1 MRQMWEDAETA
12 VPRPLISA
20 SEPLKPTP
28 GLAKQPHEA
37 SRVGSL
43 EEDEEAGN
51 RRREGAWATLTAHA
65 AAGIIA
71 GSISMAVQPHDDR
84 LHQSQ
89 A

>member
-1 MRQMWEDAETA
+1 MWEDAETA

-37 SRVGSL
+37 SRVGSQ
-43 EEDEEAGN
+43 EEDEEAGS
-51 RRREGAWATLTAHA
+51 RRREGAWAWATLTAHA
-65 AAGIIA
+65 AAGIIVV
-71 GSISMAVQPHDDR
+71 SISMAVQPHDVR
-84 LHQSQ
+84 LHQYQ